1 MGFEKNRAGKFP
13 KNCKLKPNLKIQAD
27 GCLPA
32 GAADLTN
39 PGIASPRRHV
49 FCSGCK
55 CMNFIVT
62 LFLQNHYFFR
72 KTVDFFSIFPRN
84 RAIFPRTARFFQ
96 CFSEKQ
102 PNFFTEYRKIAN
114 FDFPEFSGYFSLI
127 FNHNSTTDGFPAPE
141 RRKRR
146 RRQNPQ
152 NPRNT
157 VIFLTISCYNSVIN
171 LYLYALFRNKKKHHS
186 Y

>member
-1 MGFEKNRAGKFP
+1 MYEFYRYV
-13 KNCKLKPNLKIQAD
+13 
-27 GCLPA
+27 
-32 GAADLTN
+32 
-39 PGIASPRRHV
+39 V
-49 FCSGCK
+49 FTKS
-55 CMNFIVT
+55 
-62 LFLQNHYFFR
+62 LFFR
-72 KTVDFFSIFPRN
+72 KTVDFFSIFPKN
-84 RAIFPRTARFFQ
+84 RVIFPRTPRFFQ
-96 CFSEKQ
+96 RFSEKQ
-102 PNFFTEYRKIAN
+102 PHFFTERRKIAN
-114 FDFPEFSGYFSLI
+114 FDFPEFSGHFSLI